1 MLFTQLYTQ
10 LCSCMAPPWW
20 LDSKESACNAANLGS
35 IPGLGRS
42 PGEETGYPLQYS
54 CLENSMYKGACLAI
68 VLYIS
73 GECGLAHSVGLG
85 GRVQGWVVWALAEEQ
100 VSLGG
105 LKGLLPCISG
115 SPFLLSVWLSDS
127 PSHAAIWKP
136 KVWVFCQDTQWVI
149 KSSQSLYLGH
159 Y

>member
-1 MLFTQLYTQ
+1 MLFTQLYIQ
-10 LCSCMAPPWW
+10 LCSRMGLPWW
-20 LDSKESACNAANLGS
+20 LDSKESVCNAAYQGL

-54 CLENSMYKGACLAI
+54 CLENSMYKGAWLAI

-73 GECGLAHSVGLG
+73 GECGLAHSVALG
-85 GRVQGWVVWALAEEQ
+85 GRVQGWVVWAVAEEQ
-100 VSLGG
+100 VSLEG
-105 LKGLLPCISG
+105 LKGLLPCISR
-115 SPFLLSVWLSDS
+115 SPFLLSVWLFDS
-127 PSHAAIWKP
+127 PSHTASWKP
-136 KVWVFCQDTQWVI
+136 KAWVFCPDTQWVI